1 MNCLLAIG
9 LAAASPALVPQDT
22 SRVDTIIR
30 MREIVVSAT
39 RTGETRALDQP
50 LAISHI
56 EPKMNAISRGTIA
69 TDLLQEMPGVHVQQ
83 TSAGQG
89 AVVLRGLVGN
99 QVLYLVDGIPLNNGT
114 YRDGPGQYL
123 ATIDPETIERIEV
136 IRGPA
141 SVLYGSD
148 AQGGVVN
155 VITNAHPA
163 AGKRSVRVSGRAMS
177 ANSSYRGRFS
187 AGANGSTWRFGVG
200 GSLGTAGDLRP
211 GGGLDP
217 QDPTGFDVAGLDADF
232 RWSPE
237 KRHVFDVKAQHYE
250 MSDVPRYDRYV
261 DFRAPASGRDWQ
273 HTFEPQTRQLGYVR
287 YLFKPDA
294 GAVTSVETTA
304 SLTVQRE
311 GRNRI
316 KLLEPGVPDSSL
328 THWRDDVFTPGL
340 AIVGSSLLALAES
353 PLQLTWGGDF
363 YQDVLKSY
371 GSVTDLTTGES
382 EELVRNTNTGTIP
395 SGRFPDGATA
405 SRLGLFL
412 AADMEVL
419 DRLHLSLGARWGA
432 FSNRANVG
440 TELGGEV
447 ENSSTHLTGQLGVVF
462 LPIQEWSIAF
472 RLAEGFRSPN
482 LYDLTNVGPIPNGI
496 VLPNTRARPEK
507 SVSTEVGVR
516 YSGTGGAVDLTVY
529 YTRIR
534 DFIDRVPGTFQGDT
548 LFEGERIYT
557 GQNVGTARMLGFE
570 AEGVVRIG
578 PFNGRATVLYTQGDQ
593 EDATGTETP
602 MSKIPPLAGSL
613 GLRWANK
620 SQRIWVEY
628 GFHWAVPQDR
638 LGLRDQT
645 DPRICPE
652 SMQDQ
657 PELCGTNGYTVH
669 GLSAGAEVTSRFVVT
684 AGLDNIADRL
694 YRTHSSGVDSAGRS
708 VWVGISAV
716 GVL

>member
-9 LAAASPALVPQDT
+9 LAAASPALLPQDT
-22 SRVDTIIR
+22 STIDTIIR
-30 MREIVVSAT
+30 MRGIVVSAT
-39 RTGETRALDQP
+39 RVGEARALDQP

-56 EPKMNAISRGTIA
+56 EPKVTAISRGTVA
-69 TDLLQEMPGVHVQQ
+69 PDLLREMAGVHVQQ

-99 QVLYLVDGIPLNNGT
+99 QVLYLVNGIPLNNGT

-155 VITNAHPA
+155 VITKSHQS
-163 AGKRSVRVSGRAMS
+163 AGRSSVRVSGRAMS

-187 AGANGSTWRFGVG
+187 AGAVGSNWSLGIG
-200 GSLGTAGDLRP
+200 GSLGRTGDLRP
-211 GGGLDP
+211 GGGREP
-217 QDPTGFDVAGLDADF
+217 QDPTGFDVAGLDADLT
-232 RWSPE
+232 WSPE
-237 KRHVFDVKAQHYE
+237 KRHVLQITAQHYE

-261 DFRAPASGRDWQ
+261 DFRAPAPGRDWQ
-273 HTFEPQTRQLGYVR
+273 HTFEPQTRQLGYLR
-287 YLFKPDA
+287 YRFKPEA
-294 GAVTSVETTA
+294 GVVTSLEAVV
-304 SLTVQRE
+304 SLSIQRE
-311 GRNRI
+311 GSNRI
-316 KLLEPGVPDSSL
+316 KLLEPDVPDSSL

-340 AIVGSSLLALAES
+340 AIVGSSLLVLAER
-353 PLQLTWGGDF
+353 PLALTWGGDF
-363 YQDVLKSY
+363 YRDVLKSY
-371 GSVTDLTTGES
+371 GSVTDLATGES
-382 EELVRNTNTGTIP
+382 QELVRNTNTGTIA

-405 SRLGLFL
+405 TRSGLFL
-412 AADMEVL
+412 AADMEAV
-419 DRLHLSLGARWGA
+419 DGLHLTLGARWGA

-462 LPIQEWSIAF
+462 LPASEWSVVF

-482 LYDLTNVGPIPNGI
+482 LYDLTNVGPIPSGI
-496 VLPNTRARPEK
+496 VLPNTRAKPEK
-507 SVSTEVGVR
+507 SVSTEIGVR
-516 YSGTGGAVDLTVY
+516 YAGTGGAIDLTVY

-534 DFIDRVPGTFQGDT
+534 GFIDRVPGSFQGDT
-548 LFEGERIYT
+548 LFDGERIYT
-557 GQNVGTARMLGFE
+557 GQNIGSARMLGFE
-570 AEGVVRIG
+570 AEGAVSIG
-578 PFNGRATVLYTQGDQ
+578 PVDGRATVLYTRGDQ
-593 EDATGTETP
+593 QDASGLETP
-602 MSKIPPLAGSL
+602 MSKIPPLAGSF
-613 GLRWANK
+613 GLRWVHK
-620 SQRIWVEY
+620 SERVWVEY
-628 GFHWAVPQDR
+628 ALQWAAPQDR

-657 PELCGTNGYTVH
+657 PELCGTDGYTVH
-669 GLSAGAEVTSRFVVT
+669 GFTAGAEVTPRVVVT

-694 YRTHSSGVDSAGRS
+694 YRTHASGVDSAGRS